1 MCNFVHC
8 KFGKFVFKA
17 IQKCCWLEKLIRAKM
32 KTHSSEMVDIFK
44 WDSKRP
50 QTRWVTYSSEIIKFR
65 EVRLSLA
72 WARGHVTHA
81 KSFFLFTL
89 IELSLKHKF
98 VHLYKIRYE
107 QFFHRARGYKT
118 QSYWEKKSI
127 PLLLWAI
134 LKRKKKV
141 IYPLT
146 LWSQRECLRVC
157 SNYIVIFLVRFKAK
171 ESSRKLLRVLEVL
184 VLADEEFVKEISLG
198 RFYGYSGRKATR
210 VL

>member
-1 MCNFVHC
+1 MSN
-8 KFGKFVFKA
+8 
-17 IQKCCWLEKLIRAKM
+17 LL
-32 KTHSSEMVDIFK
+32 K
-44 WDSKRP
+44 WNNKVQRGSP
-50 QTRWVTYSSEIIKFR
+50 IH
-65 EVRLSLA
+65 RLSERSRNTCKILFSVYPT
-72 WARGHVTHA
+72 WAVTQQ
-81 KSFFLFTL
+81 
-89 IELSLKHKF
+89 HKF

-107 QFFHRARGYKT
+107 QFFHWARGYKT

-134 LKRKKKV
+134 LKKKKKRKKKV

-157 SNYIVIFLVRFKAK
+157 SNYIVIFPVRFKAK

-198 RFYGYSGRKATR
+198 RFYGYSSRKATR